1 MRRAVTFALA
11 CVAVVAVAATT
22 ASAARDGKARSNA
35 AFTQLYAPAG
45 ANWIV
50 AGGDNSNSRYSSLK
64 QINTSNVKKLH
75 LVWSKSLW
83 PSSYSAIG
91 AESAATVLNGTMYM
105 PTPTGVAAIDPTSGN
120 IVWQYDGVQPKKP
133 TNPAFTLG
141 INTSRGISEGGGMLF
156 TGQQDGSIVALD
168 QSSGKPL
175 WTAQVASVGTYGS
188 QTNSESVP
196 FTVYYNDGKD
206 GLVFAGVN
214 GGESPLR
221 GHMDAYDAKTGALVW
236 RTFTTPDP
244 TQLPYILTWGNPA
257 EAAQAGAA
265 TWSIP
270 SVDPKLHMIYFG
282 TGNPYPYT
290 GRAPGKDLWSDSL
303 MALDVRTGALKWYY
317 QAVHHDLWDYDCPTP
332 PVLLN
337 TAVKGKAVRAVAF
350 SCKSGY
356 IYTLSRKNGH
366 PIFPIPEVKIKDP
379 SGGPGAALNNTW
391 PTQPEPTG
399 GASQILPHCAT
410 AATAG
415 RSLPGFPNGPDGKP
429 YILACP
435 YEPSYTNGWTLWGP
449 YFAFGGTDYPM
460 MSFDPQTQNLYI
472 CSNVT
477 WQATQNASPTSTVQ
491 RYSTSGGYTAAGESG
506 RVTALHMTNNK
517 VAWQKHYQADQ
528 DGACYSGVL
537 STAGGL
543 VFTASRGA
551 EATGLPPGQSNGGKV
566 YAYNARTGKVLWSY
580 QNNSKI
586 QAPPVTFMSHGK
598 QYVAI
603 DMADT
608 EASLSFPGFG
618 NFDYT
623 TKDKLAVFSL
633 G

>member
-1 MRRAVTFALA
+1 MRKLFSLAAL
-11 CVAVVAVAATT
+11 CLAVVAVAST
-22 ASAARDGKARSNA
+22 ASASRESQTA
-35 AFTQLYAPAG
+35 ASSAKQLYSPAA

-50 AGGDNSNSRYSSLK
+50 AGGDNANSRYSSLK
-64 QINTSNVKKLH
+64 QITAKNVSKLK
-75 LVWSKSLW
+75 LVWTKSLW
-83 PSSYSAIG
+83 PGGYTAIG
-91 AESAATVLNGTMYM
+91 AESAATALNGTMYM
-105 PTPTGVAAIDPTSGN
+105 PTPTGVAALDPSNGN
-120 IVWQYDGVQPKKP
+120 IVWAYDGIKPKP
-133 TNPAFTLG
+133 ANPGFALG
-141 INTSRGISEGGGMLF
+141 INTSRGIAEGGGMLF
-156 TGQQDGSIVALD
+156 TGQQDGSIVALS
-168 QSSGKPL
+168 QSDGKPI

-188 QTNSESVP
+188 ATQSESVP
-196 FTVYYNDGKD
+196 FAVYYNDGKD

-270 SVDPKLHMIYFG
+270 SVDAKLHMIYFG

-290 GRAPGKDLWSDSL
+290 GRSPGKDLWSDSL

-332 PVLLN
+332 PVLFN
-337 TAVKGKAVRAVAF
+337 TAVKGKAVQGVAF

-356 IYTLSRKNGH
+356 VYELSRRNGH

-379 SGGPGAALNNTW
+379 SGGPGQALNNTW

-399 GASQILPHCAT
+399 GAAKILPHCAT

-415 RSLPGFPNGPDGKP
+415 PSMPGFPTAPDGKP

-435 YEPSYTNGWTLWGP
+435 YEPSYTNGYVLWGP

-460 MSFDPQTQNLYI
+460 MSYSPQTNDLYV
-472 CSNVT
+472 CANVT
-477 WQATQNASPTSTVQ
+477 WQSTENASATSTVQ
-491 RYSTSGGYTAAGESG
+491 RYSTSGGYTAVGESG
-506 RVTALHMTNNK
+506 RVTALNMGTNK
-517 VAWQKHYQADQ
+517 VDWQVHYQADK

-537 STAGGL
+537 STAGNL

-551 EATGLPPGQSNGGKV
+551 EATGLPAGSGGGKV
-566 YAYNARTGKVLWSY
+566 YAYNAKTGKVLWSFS
-580 QNNSKI
+580 NTANGKI
-586 QAPPVTFMSHGK
+586 QAPPITFMSHGK
-598 QYVAI
+598 QYIAV

-608 EASLSFPGFG
+608 ESSLAIPGFG
-618 NFDYT
+618 SLDLT
-623 TKDKLAVFSL
+623 TKDKLAVFAL